1 MVEKVS
7 LADLMARFRKAF
19 QNIRDEVELLS
30 KLDAATGDGDHGV
43 TMVRIVDKA
52 EDALNTKGVS
62 DPAALFKSMG
72 MGAMSA
78 GGGSA
83 GPLMGQFFIG
93 LAGGIPENVEAMTA
107 GDVAKLLESG
117 YAGMY
122 KFSKANVGDRTMM
135 DALKPAVDA
144 LLEYSHTGTDIDE
157 MLQRAAHAAKD
168 GAQATE
174 QMLAKFGRARNLGD
188 RVLGNPDPGATS
200 WSLIF
205 RGLAEKN

>member
-1 MVEKVS
+1 MKEIR
-7 LADLMARFRKAF
+7 LEALLERFRKAF
-19 QNIRDEVELLS
+19 QKIRNQVETLT

-52 EDALNTKGVS
+52 E
-62 DPAALFKSMG
+62 AALDAKGFADFPALLKAMG

-83 GPLMGQFFIG
+83 GPLMGQFFLG
-93 LAGGIPENVEAMTA
+93 LIQGLPENSEAMDA
-107 GDVAKLLESG
+107 AAVAKFFQAG
-117 YAGMY
+117 YVGMF

-144 LLEYSHTGTDIDE
+144 LLASGETGEEIETA
-157 MLQRAAHAAKD
+157 LQKAAAAATE
-168 GAQATE
+168 GAKATE

-188 RVLGNPDPGATS
+188 RVLGSADPGATS
-200 WSLIF
+200 WSFIFQGLI
-205 RGLAEKN
+205 EN